1 MKCDFGKTLDSMDI
15 EAFLNMRDWFE
26 AAITNHGGKIIDGGM
41 GVGRADIGV
50 ELDGVEFGVQIR
62 PRPIGGDGPSYQPRK
77 CPICGSE
84 AATHFC
90 GGAESLSNLPK

>member
-1 MKCDFGKTLDSMDI
+1 MKCDFGKALSEMDI

-62 PRPIGGDGPSYQPRK
+62 PRPIRVSTGHGLDK
-77 CPICGSE
+77 V
-84 AATHFC
+84 
-90 GGAESLSNLPK
+90 